1 MESEESSK
9 GGFAFPLSWESMLP
23 WVRHLMRSGLM
34 SGILCDLQGSRGR
47 NPAHGNLFT
56 RRQPAGPSHGQNRG
70 GSQEGGFKPMFQIGD
85 KAVYPGHGV
94 GVIEAIE
101 TKQISGK
108 ELMFYILRVL
118 DNGMT
123 IMIPRDNAGAVGLRG
138 VIRKLEIPKVLQILK
153 DRDVEIDNQ
162 TWNRRYR
169 EYMEKINT
177 GSIFEIAEVLRD
189 LYLLRAEKELSFGE
203 RKILDTAKNLLVK
216 ELAIVR
222 DVKETDILREIKTIF
237 GKNF

>member
-1 MESEESSK
+1 
-9 GGFAFPLSWESMLP
+9 
-23 WVRHLMRSGLM
+23 
-34 SGILCDLQGSRGR
+34 
-47 NPAHGNLFT
+47 
-56 RRQPAGPSHGQNRG
+56 
-70 GSQEGGFKPMFQIGD
+70 MFQIGD

-101 TKQISGK
+101 TKQISGS

-123 IMIPRDNAGAVGLRG
+123 IMIPRDNVGAVGLRG

-177 GSIFEIAEVLRD
+177 GSIYEIAEVLRD
-189 LYLLRAEKELSFGE
+189 LYLLRTEKELSFGE

-237 GKNF
+237 GKDF